1 MRVGRSQMRSPYSA
15 TLRTSAPLRAML
27 LCLLPIFVV
36 FLQPTRT
43 AGAFTSLVAGKELKT
58 TGHGKSQVLHLA
70 AFLPYSYSTKGGSG
84 VELAY
89 MMALEAINADPTV
102 LPDVELRILA
112 SNSGCSADT
121 AMTAML
127 KQM

>member
-1 MRVGRSQMRSPYSA
+1 MRSSYSA
-15 TLRTSAPLRAML
+15 TLRTSATLRARL

-36 FLQPTRT
+36 FLQPT

-102 LPDVELRILA
+102 LPDVELRILT

>member
-1 MRVGRSQMRSPYSA
+1 MQMVV
-15 TLRTSAPLRAML
+15 TLCHRLLLLLL
-27 LCLLPIFVV
+27 LCV
-36 FLQPTRT
+36 LQLNPTV
-43 AGAFTSLVAGKELKT
+43 GAFTTIEAGKELKT

-102 LPDVELRILA
+102 LPDVELRILT